1 MAVALLEEQIKALGP
16 YDLALMANIA
26 VVLEDAAVHCRLLIS
41 ISQAAAEAGGSQALM
56 DAGAR
61 DLIATMV
68 THLASATEV
77 YNTVRDGLVADHR
90 SKIEIVGIHHDD
102 TEIDYVHI
110 KDKKFVRMIKS

>member
-1 MAVALLEEQIKALGP
+1 
-16 YDLALMANIA
+16 
-26 VVLEDAAVHCRLLIS
+26 
-41 ISQAAAEAGGSQALM
+41 M

-68 THLASATEV
+68 TYLVSATEV

-90 SKIEIVGIHHDD
+90 SKIEIVGIHHFRYDD
-102 TEIDYVHI
+102 TEIDCVHI